1 MRMMNFSPMQMEH
14 VLHMLK
20 FELRVA
26 FPTYAITWVRS
37 SVAERLTAD
46 QQVPGSNP
54 GVPSLLLLHLLVLK
68 VHCIKSSSQRQASS
82 NKLPTTTTQQQVP
95 NSKLPT

>member
-54 GVPSLLLLHLLVLK
+54 GVPFVFLCPGADCMAQTCQEFFLSVVGGHTELK
-68 VHCIKSSSQRQASS
+68 APD
-82 NKLPTTTTQQQVP
+82 LF
-95 NSKLPT
+95 